1 MTKGVVVEVYVEM
14 ILMQKM
20 LLLLLWLLSSSI
32 IEGFTGVGI
41 AASTFTGSTNHHSTI
56 QAIWKTFYFTI
67 NS

>member
-14 ILMQKM
+14 ILMQM
-20 LLLLLWLLSSSI
+20 LLLLLLLSSI
-32 IEGFTGVGI
+32 IEGFTGAGI

-56 QAIWKTFYFTI
+56 QTIWKTFYFTI